1 MIISSIHD
9 TDVQLKYD
17 QVKKVINR
25 PGFYKEESGRV
36 IFPIFFFF
44 FVRSRPKVE
53 LGLVRLMKSSTFG
66 LSLDFAFFCYCQLNA
81 FFAS

>member
-9 TDVQLKYD
+9 TDTQLKYD
-17 QVKKVINR
+17 QVKKVKNR
-25 PGFYKEESGRV
+25 PEFYKEESGRV
-36 IFPIFFFF
+36 IFPFFF

-53 LGLVRLMKSSTFG
+53 LGLVRLKKSSTFG
-66 LSLDFAFFCYCQLNA
+66 LSLGFAFFCYCQLNA

>member
-36 IFPIFFFF
+36 IFPIFF
-44 FVRSRPKVE
+44 
-53 LGLVRLMKSSTFG
+53 L
-66 LSLDFAFFCYCQLNA
+66 LDQGQKLN
-81 FFAS
+81 